1 MLPGET
7 ILTGAPPNC
16 EVCGELFGLR
26 PMQSAAGWY
35 IGTGCCNGPNTRESR
50 YWDTEEETQIA
61 LIAWTRGVSVGRR
74 GA

>member
-7 ILTGAPPNC
+7 ILSGAPTHC
-16 EVCGELFGLR
+16 DVCGSQYDFR
-26 PMQSAAGWY
+26 VMQSQAGFY
-35 IGTGCCNGPNTRESR
+35 IGTACCSGANTRESR

-61 LIAWTRGVSVGRR
+61 LVAWTRGVSVGRR